1 MIFNIVVDAV
11 VRATL
16 EVVYGPQEA
25 HHGMGWGEGECNL
38 IFYVDYGRIGRS
50 DRIWVQYALTVSVAM
65 F

>member
-1 MIFNIVVDAV
+1 M
-11 VRATL
+11 

-25 HHGMGWGEGECNL
+25 HHGMGWGEGERNL